1 MVLNLDI
8 SLGNL
13 LTIASF
19 IAGGFWF
26 ITSMRNGVDM
36 MSLRLSTV
44 EVEVKKLAEILI
56 TLGKYEERF
65 LRLERD
71 ITDLRHGV
79 GYIVSPPKR
88 PAGPLERT

>member
-1 MVLNLDI
+1 VVLNLDI

-13 LTIASF
+13 LTIGSF

-26 ITSMRNGVDM
+26 VTTMRGAVDM
-36 MSLRLSTV
+36 MALRLSTV
-44 EVEVKKLAEILI
+44 EVEVKKLAEVLI

-65 LRLERD
+65 LRVERD

-79 GYIVSPPKR
+79 GFIVSPPKR
-88 PAGPLERT
+88 PGGPLERT